1 MFSKKIGLDLGSSK
15 IRVCITEN
23 KEIVEDDNI
32 LVEDFNKGIYI
43 KKGQEALSIIGKENS
58 DIGTVRPVRN
68 GVLQDIDAEKELLY
82 PIVDRL
88 HGKHR
93 IIKPQF
99 IVSIPKVLRD
109 SDKNSI
115 ANLVEELGGTR
126 DSILIPEII
135 LSAIGLELPIYSPTG
150 TALVNLGAGTI
161 ETAVLSSGG
170 INVDNS
176 VQFGGEDLDQIIIDF
191 FKSNNILIG
200 PRTAEYIK
208 NHIISAEIEDINGI
222 GEVKGKELNSGKAI
236 IYTFKIEQL
245 RQAFLPGLEKITSS
259 IKEVIEKLPPE
270 LTGDILD
277 KGIIIT
283 GGLSNLRKL
292 HTYLARSLGV
302 PVYRLED
309 PEKSVAK
316 GLQYMTNNFE
326 LLRNITL

>member
-15 IRVCITEN
+15 IRVCITGNQEV
-23 KEIVEDDNI
+23 VEDDNI
-32 LVEDFNKGIYI
+32 LVEDLSKGIYI

-58 DIGTVRPVRN
+58 EIGTIRPVRN

-82 PIVDRL
+82 PIIDRL

-93 IIKPQF
+93 VIKPQF

-115 ANLVEELGGTR
+115 ANLIEELGGTR
-126 DSILIPEII
+126 DSILVPEII

-170 INVDNS
+170 INIDNS
-176 VQFGGEDLDQIIIDF
+176 VQFGGEDLDQIIVDF
-191 FKSNNILIG
+191 FRSNNILIG

-222 GEVKGKELNSGKAI
+222 GEVKGKELNSGKAVI
-236 IYTFKIEQL
+236 HTFKIEQL

-259 IKEVIEKLPPE
+259 IKEVVEKLPPE

-292 HTYLARSLGV
+292 HIYLSRALGV

-316 GLQYMTNNFE
+316 GLHYMTNNFE
-326 LLRNITL
+326 LVRNITL